1 MPLVVGFTD
10 SITPTTCEMI
20 ELLICGT
27 SKLKTRHLLMQTWG
41 LGDTGMFTI
50 HAATGHSM
58 LPELIDVVRAECQ
71 RAAAELPE
79 AREVDRAKAQLKAGL
94 LMSLESSGS
103 RVEQV
108 ARQTLRYNR
117 IVPASELVARVDA
130 VTAADIRAF
139 AETMIMAKPASVTI
153 VGAGR
158 KSAEHAQR
166 AAAPFAA
173 GSVAKSAP
181 NAATHASRGVA

>member
-1 MPLVVGFTD
+1 MCY
-10 SITPTTCEMI
+10 SIY
-20 ELLICGT
+20 
-27 SKLKTRHLLMQTWG
+27 SSYWG

-50 HAATGHSM
+50 HAATGLAM
-58 LPELIDVVRAECQ
+58 LPELIDVVRAECL
-71 RAAAELPE
+71 RAAGTAPE
-79 AREVDRAKAQLKAGL
+79 PREVDRAKAQLKAGL

-117 IVPASELVARVDA
+117 MVPADELVARVDA

-139 AETMIMAKPASVTI
+139 AETMLSAKPASVAI

-158 KSAEHAQR
+158 KSGEHAQR
-166 AAAPFAA
+166 AAAAFA
-173 GSVAKSAP
+173 P
-181 NAATHASRGVA
+181 AASPSNSTVHPIKGVA